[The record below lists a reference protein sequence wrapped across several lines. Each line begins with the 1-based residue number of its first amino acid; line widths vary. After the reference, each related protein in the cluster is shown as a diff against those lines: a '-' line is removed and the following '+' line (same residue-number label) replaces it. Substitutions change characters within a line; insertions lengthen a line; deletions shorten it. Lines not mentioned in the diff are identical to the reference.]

1 MSSGA
6 EAQGLLCF
14 QSLKSPALPTS
25 HFPPRGDAWVAVPR
39 APASLGAG
47 AEAGD
52 AREGTRGLGPSG
64 PSSRGQRAQVPGVLR
79 RPPPRLA
86 LVAI

>member
-52 AREGTRGLGPSG
+52 AREGTPGRG
-64 PSSRGQRAQVPGVLR
+64 RGGWVQADPLPAGSER
-79 RPPPRLA
+79 RCRGS
-86 LVAI
+86 